1 VPGQAA
7 LRNSPSSRTQE
18 SRQALLVRCLEA
30 VLASQRG
37 ALEALAAGDEEALGA
52 TVSRAVQ
59 GVARLRECLDYVS
72 SPVSAAYLNSIFDY
86 VVAQMIASRGTRDTQ
101 CLHNAVHVISELR
114 STFLAVHRRASP

>member
-1 VPGQAA
+1 MSGQVA

-37 ALEALAAGDEEALGA
+37 ALEALSGADEALGA
-52 TVSRAVQ
+52 SVSRAVQ
-59 GVARLRECLDYVS
+59 GVARLRECLDYAS

-86 VVAQMIASRGTRDTQ
+86 VVAQMIASRGTRDIQ
-101 CLHNAVHVISELR
+101 CLHNAVHVITELR
-114 STFLAVHRRASP
+114 SMFLAVARAASP